1 MRHDAVFLVKRH
13 LDLATTAC
21 LVYGLAHGVSHRV
34 GIHDDLALGVARRT
48 SDCLDER
55 TAVAQKALF
64 VGIKDRHERYLGQV
78 EALTKQVD
86 AHKDVDLALAQC
98 PQDLDAVQ
106 RRRIRM
112 HVVDLDACIEQIVG
126 QILGHTLGQGRNER
140 ALFAGATHLDLVE
153 QIIDLPAYRSHVDFW
168 IEQARRANDL
178 LNIVL
183 THT

>member
-1 MRHDAVFLVKRH
+1 M
-13 LDLATTAC
+13 
-21 LVYGLAHGVSHRV
+21 
-34 GIHDDLALGVARRT
+34 
-48 SDCLDER
+48 DER

-183 THT
+183 THAQLIVARGGAHVDELRNTRLELIETQRTVIERARKPESMFNERHLT